1 MTEQPQRYQCRS
13 CTMFA
18 CPIVMKYPKTTGCDY
33 GPDVLNQIKKSKKS
47 KSKDFEAVC
56 RELGI

>member
-1 MTEQPQRYQCRS
+1 
-13 CTMFA
+13 MFA